1 MLQENENK
9 NGNQKAGKIRLD
21 MQKIM
26 QKHCGVFRNKEIL
39 EEGII
44 KMKDIYE
51 SFKDISISDKSMI
64 FNTELVEALELDNL
78 IAQSIVT
85 LSSAINRNESRGA
98 HAREDYPERNDKEW
112 LAHSL
117 VWLNEEGNTKFD
129 TRPVHLKTLTNNAQ
143 SIPPKKR
150 VY

>member
-1 MLQENENK
+1 
-9 NGNQKAGKIRLD
+9 

-39 EEGII
+39 EEGIK

-78 IAQSIVT
+78 ISQS
-85 LSSAINRNESRGA
+85 LNSSQFVE
-98 HAREDYPERNDKEW
+98 
-112 LAHSL
+112 LA
-117 VWLNEEGNTKFD
+117 
-129 TRPVHLKTLTNNAQ
+129 
-143 SIPPKKR
+143 
-150 VY
+150 

>member
-1 MLQENENK
+1 
-9 NGNQKAGKIRLD
+9 
-21 MQKIM
+21 M

-39 EEGII
+39 EEGIK

-78 IAQSIVT
+78 ISQSIVT
-85 LSSAINRNESRGA
+85 LSSAVNRNESRGA